1 MPSLNKSLPG
11 AGIAGTDPAAG
22 RPRLS
27 DCSLAPTERVL
38 MLDQDGVRREVP
50 AALERALTIKVDGDE
65 LVTLMTIG
73 TCPELLVL
81 GYLRNQRLVASA
93 GDIESVMVDWT
104 RELAEVVTRSGR
116 GVSPRKPDPPPRVAP
131 TGKVTRDD
139 LYRVVGAIVDY
150 NAVYRDAGSVH
161 GCGLTRDG
169 RMLYFVE
176 DVGRH
181 NATDAVS
188 GWMWLNDIDGDGT
201 ILYSTGRL
209 TTEIVDKAAL
219 MGIPVVISRNGVTRR
234 AVELARESGVMLV
247 ARARRRNF
255 QVFSCHERLVVPD
268 VADE

>member
-1 MPSLNKSLPG
+1 MNKSLPG
-11 AGIAGTDPAAG
+11 AGIAGTDPATG

-27 DCSLAPTERVL
+27 DCSLAPTEPVL

-50 AALERALTIKVDGDE
+50 AALERALTIKVDGEE

-81 GYLRNQRLVASA
+81 GYLRNQRLVESVR
-93 GDIESVMVDWT
+93 DIESVMVDWE
-104 RELAEVVTRSGR
+104 RELADVATRSGR
-116 GVSPRKPDPPPRVAP
+116 GVSARQNDAPPRVAAAR
-131 TGKVTRDD
+131 KVTRDD
-139 LYRVVGAIVDY
+139 LYRVVGAIGEY

-169 RMLYFVE
+169 RMLSFVE

-181 NATDAVS
+181 NATDAIS
-188 GWMWLNDIDGDGT
+188 GWMWLNDVDGAGT

-255 QVFSCHERLVVPD
+255 QVFSCHDRLVVPG
-268 VADE
+268 VADG